1 MILKKSI
8 QKASERRLTARKWT
22 LTSDNKTYVWT
33 NKMERVGIIR
43 QGIPYGS
50 IEIISKRLNRPI
62 KLMLAIV
69 GLPQTLITRK
79 KVIILCLTAGT
90 AS

>member
-1 MILKKSI
+1 
-8 QKASERRLTARKWT
+8 
-22 LTSDNKTYVWT
+22 
-33 NKMERVGIIR
+33 MERVGIIR

-50 IEIISKRLNRPI
+50 IEVISKRLNRPI

>member
-1 MILKKSI
+1 
-8 QKASERRLTARKWT
+8 
-22 LTSDNKTYVWT
+22 
-33 NKMERVGIIR
+33 MERVGIIR